1 MIANQ
6 EAASVLKEAEAT
18 ERRSR
23 QAYNY
28 SVGAPHLFIWGAA
41 WIAGYGGSALA
52 GDAAN
57 WIWAGVIVLGSAASF
72 LVGRARH
79 GADYAFGRRLALL
92 GVVYA
97 FSAALFVVFQ
107 PLSGSQVAAYWPLL
121 IAALYA
127 GFGLWI
133 GMRFIVMGAILAA
146 ATLGG
151 YFFLPHHFLL
161 WMAFVGGG
169 ALILGGIWL
178 RQA

>member
-23 QAYNY
+23 QAYSY
-28 SVGAPHLFIWGAA
+28 SVGAPHFFIWGVA
-41 WIAGYGGSALA
+41 WIAGYGGTALA

-57 WIWAGVIVLGSAASF
+57 WIWAGVVLLGTAARF
-72 LVGRARH
+72 VAGRARQ

-92 GVVYA
+92 GVIYA
-97 FSAALFVVFQ
+97 FSIGLFALFW
-107 PLSGSQVAAYWPLL
+107 PMNGLQVAAYFPLL

-161 WMAFVGGG
+161 WMALAGGG
-169 ALILGGIWL
+169 ALILGGVWL